1 MTAHVDWTTLER
13 VAEEAGLDVLGRTTQ
28 AEFLTGLGLGD
39 LLVEL
44 QSRPG
49 LTHAGYA
56 AARAAVVRLLD
67 PAALG
72 RFGVLAL
79 GRGVGTRAPL
89 RGGGVRPPAPG
100 GGGARAPPRGGG
112 A

>member
-1 MTAHVDWTTLER
+1 VGEQDMTAHLDWTTLER
-13 VAEEAGLDVLGRTTQ
+13 VAGEADLDVLGRTTQ

-49 LTHAGYA
+49 LTQAGYA

-67 PAALG
+67 PGALG
-72 RFGVLAL
+72 RFGVLLL
-79 GRGVGTRAPL
+79 GRGVAAGPPL
-89 RGGGVRPPAPG
+89 RGPG
-100 GGGARAPPRGGG
+100 FRLPARAG
-112 A
+112 